1 MKEKEWKVIPYAP
14 YYGLQK
20 NYFSKNARLEFIQCV
35 TTIPR
40 GSTTEDEL
48 RLEAQSILL
57 G

>member
-1 MKEKEWKVIPYAP
+1 MKEKEWKVIP

-20 NYFSKNARLEFIQCV
+20 NYFSKNATLEFIQCV

-40 GSTTEDEL
+40 GSTAEDEL
-48 RLEAQSILL
+48 LPEAQSIPL